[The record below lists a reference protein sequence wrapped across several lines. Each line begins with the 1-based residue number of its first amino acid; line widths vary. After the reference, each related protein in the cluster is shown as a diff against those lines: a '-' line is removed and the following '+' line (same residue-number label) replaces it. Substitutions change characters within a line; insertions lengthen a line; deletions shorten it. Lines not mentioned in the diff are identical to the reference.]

1 MIYLDHNATSPL
13 RPEALA
19 AMTRA
24 GTLGGNPSS
33 VHALGRG
40 ARAMVEEA
48 REAVA
53 KLAGARPQDVVF
65 TSGGTE
71 ANALALYGA
80 VYGSLEAEARITR
93 VFISAIEH
101 PCVQVNAKAIEE
113 RVAGVRL
120 AEIPVTADGV
130 VDVEALRVMLRE
142 GKGRTLV
149 CVMAVNNETGVIQPL
164 DQIARHVRDAGALLH
179 VDAVQASGK
188 IPLGFD
194 ADYVAISAH
203 KIGGPKGVG
212 ALIMKEG
219 VPFAPL
225 IAGGGQERSKRGG
238 TENTTGI
245 ASFGAAAAA
254 AGTLADIPRQT
265 SLRDR
270 FESEIRRRWPDTVVF
285 GSKAP
290 RIGNTS
296 NFAIPGVAA
305 ETALMALD
313 LEGVCVSSGAACSSG
328 KVHAS
333 HALTAMG
340 VSDDLARCA
349 LRISFG
355 WSSRDEDVDGAL
367 AAFDKLVA
375 RVRPRVA
382 A

>member
-33 VHALGRG
+33 VHAGGRG

-53 KLAGARPQDVVF
+53 RLAGARPQDVVF

-93 VFISAIEH
+93 IFISAIEH
-101 PCVQVNAKAIEE
+101 PCVRANAKAIEE
-113 RVAGVRL
+113 RVAGVRV
-120 AEIPVTADGV
+120 AEIPVTPDGV

-164 DQIARHVRDAGALLH
+164 DEIAKHVRAAGALLH

-188 IPLGFD
+188 TPLGFD

-203 KIGGPKGVG
+203 KIGGLKGAG
-212 ALIMKEG
+212 ALIVKEG
-219 VPFAPL
+219 APLAPL
-225 IAGGGQERSKRGG
+225 IAGGGQERGKRGG
-238 TENTTGI
+238 TENVTGI
-245 ASFGAAAAA
+245 ASFGAAAKV
-254 AGTLADIPRQT
+254 AGSLEDIPRQT
-265 SLRDR
+265 ALRDR
-270 FESEIRRRWPDTVVF
+270 LESEIKRRWPDTVVF
-285 GSKAP
+285 GAKVP
-290 RIGNTS
+290 RVGNTS
-296 NFAIPGVAA
+296 NFAIPGLAA

-340 VSDDLARCA
+340 VSDDLAHCA

-355 WSSRDEDVDGAL
+355 WSSRDADVDAAL

-375 RVRPRVA
+375 RVKPRVA

>member
-1 MIYLDHNATSPL
+1 
-13 RPEALA
+13 
-19 AMTRA
+19 
-24 GTLGGNPSS
+24 
-33 VHALGRG
+33 VHASGRA

-93 VFISAIEH
+93 IFISAIEH
-101 PCVQVNAKAIEE
+101 PCVQANAKAIEE
-113 RVAGVRL
+113 RVAGVRV
-120 AEIPVTADGV
+120 AEIPVTGDGV

-164 DQIARHVRDAGALLH
+164 AEIAKHVRNAGALLH

-194 ADYVAISAH
+194 ADYVAVSAH

-212 ALIMKEG
+212 ALIVKEG
-219 VPFAPL
+219 APLAPL

-238 TENTTGI
+238 TENVTGI
-245 ASFGAAAAA
+245 ASFGAAASA
-254 AGTLADIPRQT
+254 AGSLADIPRQT
-265 SLRDR
+265 ALRDC
-270 FESEIRRRWPDTVVF
+270 FESEIRRRWPDTFVF
-285 GSKAP
+285 GGNAP
-290 RIGNTS
+290 RVGNTS
-296 NFAIPGVAA
+296 NFAIPGLVA

-340 VSDDLARCA
+340 VSDDLAHGA

-355 WSSRDEDVDGAL
+355 WSSRDEDVDAAL